1 MKHPSVEK
9 HPTNQ
14 VQSINSMSS
23 YLKEID
29 RIPLLK
35 REEEEEL
42 TSHYG
47 LCCQPLK
54 KENPSHQLCPECE
67 FIKNKLITSNLRFVV
82 SVAKKYQG
90 NNIALSDLIN
100 EGNVGLLTAVDKFDH
115 SLGYHFISYAVWWI
129 KQSIMKAISEKSR
142 MIRLPMNRTNE
153 LFKIAKY
160 IDEYTK
166 INSKKP
172 TEVEIESHLGIHRQ
186 EIKRILDLANGH
198 TSLEE
203 LTMHDS
209 NDANTHEIPDHKF
222 TPEQDIMVQSLS
234 HNIEELL
241 QHLPERERFILIHRF
256 GLNDTECLS
265 LSKIGILLGLTKER
279 IRQLEKQSLEHIK
292 QIAKEKQ
299 MILYFC

>member
-1 MKHPSVEK
+1 MNHTSNTKNTTH
-9 HPTNQ
+9 Q
-14 VQSINSMSS
+14 LQSINSMSS

-29 RIPLLK
+29 RVPLLK

-42 TSHYG
+42 TTSYG
-47 LCCQPLK
+47 KCCQPFK
-54 KENPSHQLCPECE
+54 KEDSFHKLCSKCE
-67 FIKNKLITSNLRFVV
+67 SIKHKLITSNLRFVV

-129 KQSIMKAISEKSR
+129 KQAIMKAISEKSR

-153 LFKIAKY
+153 LFKIAKF

-166 INSKKP
+166 IHNKKP
-172 TEVEIESHLGIHRQ
+172 TETEIESHLGINKQ

-203 LTMHDS
+203 ITMNDS
-209 NDANTHEIPDHKF
+209 NDSNAYEIPDHKF
-222 TPEQDIMVQSLS
+222 TPEQDVISQSLS

-241 QHLPERERFILIHRF
+241 QYLPERERFILIHRF
-256 GLNDTECLS
+256 GLNDNESLS

-279 IRQLEKQSLEHIK
+279 IRQLEKQSLEHIRN
-292 QIAKEKQ
+292 IAKEKD